1 MHEKTIPN
9 PTLNNKKLMKIF
21 LHAGCGDQSQ
31 SDVIGFDND
40 NWKEIRF
47 DIDERVNPDIVGTMT
62 DMKSVETGSVDAVY
76 SSHNIEHIFPHEVPI
91 ALREFYRV
99 LKEDGIVVITCPDL
113 QSVGEALS
121 QDKLFE
127 TLYEGVKI
135 NDAGE
140 VVNFPVTAFDI
151 LYGHRE
157 TTLDGD
163 IYAIHRGGFTYST
176 LEKAFKEAGFKA
188 RFGGGSGYDLYL
200 VAFKQKKSE
209 EEIIKIASPFLN
221 PFFLS

>member
-1 MHEKTIPN
+1 MKT
-9 PTLNNKKLMKIF
+9 F
-21 LHAGCGDQSQ
+21 LHVGCGPQNKSTCL
-31 SDVIGFDND
+31 GFNND

-47 DIDERVNPDIVGTMT
+47 DIDKNVNPDIVGTLT

-113 QSVGEALS
+113 QSAGEALT

-127 TLYEGVKI
+127 TLYESPMG
-135 NDAGE
+135 
-140 VVNFPVTAFDI
+140 PVTAFDV
-151 LYGHRE
+151 LFGHRK
-157 TTLDGD
+157 TTTDGNVFM
-163 IYAIHRGGFTYST
+163 IHKGGFTYST
-176 LEKAFKEAGFKA
+176 LDMAFYKAGFKA
-188 RFGGGSGYDLYL
+188 RCGKRIAFALYL

-209 EEIIKIASPFLN
+209 EEIKKIALQFIPVFK
-221 PFFLS
+221 